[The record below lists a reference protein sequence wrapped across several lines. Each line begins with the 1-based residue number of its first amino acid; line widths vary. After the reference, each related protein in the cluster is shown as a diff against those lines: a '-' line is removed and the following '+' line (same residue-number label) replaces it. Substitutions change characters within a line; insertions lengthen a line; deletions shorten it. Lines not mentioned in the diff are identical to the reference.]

1 MTNSVKN
8 VLAGKPAVTG
18 GVLRDA
24 TNAAPLPTDAVT
36 ALDAALIALGYVGP
50 DGLTETIDRTTNKVK
65 AWGGD
70 TVKVLQTEFSVT
82 YAFTFYES
90 TKAEVLKAVHGD
102 DNVTTTAANATHGTQ
117 NAIQINAKELPKS
130 QWVFEIKDGDAR
142 IRIVVPI
149 GQITAVGEITYA
161 DESVI
166 GYPVTIEA
174 FPDAS
179 GNQAYK
185 YTDDGLIAA

>member
-1 MTNSVKN
+1 MTNNVKN
-8 VLAGKPAVTG
+8 VLAGKPVATG
-18 GVLRDA
+18 GVLRDPLNTA
-24 TNAAPLPTDAVT
+24 TLPTDAAAAISGFT
-36 ALDAALIALGYVGP
+36 ALGFIGP

-90 TKAEVLKAVHGD
+90 VNADVLKAVHGD
-102 DNVTTTAANATHGTQ
+102 DNVTTTVATPTSGTQ
-117 NAIQINAKELPKS
+117 NSVQIKSDALPKS
-130 QWVFEIKDGDAR
+130 QWIFEVKDGDAR
-142 IRIVVPI
+142 IRIAVPI
-149 GQITAVGEITYA
+149 GQITTVGEITYA

-166 GYPVTIEA
+166 GYPVTVEA

-179 GNQAYK
+179 GIQAYK
-185 YTDDGLIAA
+185 YTDDGIFSA